1 MVTRVLQVLAL
12 FALVA
17 VAQCGVVPV
26 SPYAAAVAPYASSYN
41 AHTVTHSVAAA
52 PLAAAPLAVA
62 PAAYTAYSALPAYH
76 PLGAY
81 PAAAAYTTFV

>member
-1 MVTRVLQVLAL
+1 
-12 FALVA
+12 VA
-17 VAQCGVVPV
+17 VAQCGIVPV

-52 PLAAAPLAVA
+52 PLAVA

-76 PLGAY
+76 QYGAY